1 MQKYFLLL
9 AATATFMA
17 CDSSKTSNSTDSI
30 SSDSLKES
38 VDQRI
43 SDAKDSANA
52 TADTAGAWFRE
63 QRDKAAHDLEER
75 RKEVDAKI
83 EELKKDANRKNDK
96 ARKRLEEVRDDID
109 KSIDNVKSS
118 TAEAWDDTKKG
129 VDKTMKK
136 ADDEWQEFKR
146 DFKELFR

>member
-17 CDSSKTSNSTDSI
+17 CDSNKKGSTEDSVSTDS
-30 SSDSLKES
+30 LEQS
-38 VDQRI
+38 VDQRVRN
-43 SDAKDSANA
+43 ANDSANA
-52 TADTAGAWFRE
+52 TADTVGTWFRE

-83 EELKKDANRKNDK
+83 EELKKDANQKNDK

-109 KSIDNVKSS
+109 KSIDNVKNS